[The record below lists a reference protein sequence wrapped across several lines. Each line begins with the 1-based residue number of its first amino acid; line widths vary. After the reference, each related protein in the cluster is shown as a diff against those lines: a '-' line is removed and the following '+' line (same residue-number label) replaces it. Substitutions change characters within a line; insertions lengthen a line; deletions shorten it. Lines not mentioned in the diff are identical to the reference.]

1 MKPENQMYYQMRITS
16 MEYAMKKNFAAT
28 NPQSGEKVTAEN
40 IVSDAEQF
48 FNYITKDDHNEQP
61 LIKKILN

>member
-1 MKPENQMYYQMRITS
+1 

-28 NPQSGEKVTAEN
+28 NPQSGEKVTTEN

-48 FNYITKDDHNEQP
+48 FNYITKDDHNEPP